1 MGFRGLVAM
10 QFNKERKG
18 TVKEELLA
26 CWFHY
31 VDPEELIRSVREKTQ
46 DVAIQY
52 LTKPWSKRDCIR
64 AFETD
69 QYGVPCFEAKDVS
82 EDDISQFCMD
92 ISVCIRVDCRMEDYY
107 QLKLREDGP
116 PDMDICASISAH
128 NCDTSLPFPELDYRE
143 TDRIFNYRWLHT
155 DPMQLRE
162 EYQSVERRLDQVTE
176 KLERKEWENKSLS
189 RWNKRLI
196 DALLQTP
203 SGVEQLVKTQEE
215 IGVDELEMRLAGR
228 LALQKAGLKNIRDL
242 CALSLPEL
250 TEALRSIVPD
260 RAVNYA
266 QQTEIALRK
275 MGLHLRTA

>member
-92 ISVCIRVDCRMEDYY
+92 ISVCIRVDCRMEDYC
-107 QLKLREDGP
+107 QLKLREDGQ
-116 PDMDICASISAH
+116 PDMDI
-128 NCDTSLPFPELDYRE
+128 
-143 TDRIFNYRWLHT
+143 
-155 DPMQLRE
+155 
-162 EYQSVERRLDQVTE
+162 
-176 KLERKEWENKSLS
+176 
-189 RWNKRLI
+189 
-196 DALLQTP
+196 
-203 SGVEQLVKTQEE
+203 
-215 IGVDELEMRLAGR
+215 
-228 LALQKAGLKNIRDL
+228 